1 MIWSRGR
8 LRIRVL
14 LVEGFRKPS
23 IAGRL
28 GGACAGGVS
37 DEEGSQVGDAAS
49 RPWALFKIHPCILKP
64 PPGSLLRPSHRLHLG
79 GVGKR
84 KEEEEE
90 EEKDEIAPSAPM
102 PGNEDTEKNPL
113 SMNATD
119 LKGAVAHS

>member
-28 GGACAGGVS
+28 GDACAGGVS

-64 PPGSLLRPSHRLHLG
+64 PPGSLLRPSHRLHVG
-79 GVGKR
+79 GLGKR
-84 KEEEEE
+84 KRNR
-90 EEKDEIAPSAPM
+90 IVPAPRQGQPKT
-102 PGNEDTEKNPL
+102 PKRT
-113 SMNATD
+113 
-119 LKGAVAHS
+119 